1 MPPSTPLF
9 FSLSIDLLYRKA
21 YIIVKKEKMPLEQ
34 KPKYTKT
41 VRVSELVRDI
51 KSGEAPESFNSLID
65 KIMSEG
71 AKRRLTEFK
80 HEGRTVKF
88 DWTDN
93 PKDPLLTFEAEVHP
107 LVFVIQEIAGT
118 RHGAPK
124 INIIGATKY
133 GKFKFLLPE
142 LSQIIFSPGPLI
154 FRLREKLKYY
164 REVDY
169 LLLTGDPAII
179 GVACSIVSDITNG
192 KYKLLKWDKQER
204 KYYPIEINL
213 HEKGN
218 KDE

>member
-1 MPPSTPLF
+1 MPPATPLF

-51 KSGEAPESFNSLID
+51 KSGDAPESFNSLID
-65 KIMSEG
+65 KIMNEG

-107 LVFVIQEIAGT
+107 LDRRQAT
-118 RHGAPK
+118 RS
-124 INIIGATKY
+124 
-133 GKFKFLLPE
+133 GKA
-142 LSQIIFSPGPLI
+142 GPLA
-154 FRLREKLKYY
+154 RNASSRVGK
-164 REVDY
+164 
-169 LLLTGDPAII
+169 II
-179 GVACSIVSDITNG
+179 THRARIIASP
-192 KYKLLKWDKQER
+192 R
-204 KYYPIEINL
+204 K
-213 HEKGN
+213 
-218 KDE
+218 